1 VVEGLIGRKIAMTQV
16 FDEEGG
22 TVPCT
27 VVQAGPCVVVAR
39 RAKAKEGYEAVQ
51 LGLVEPGKARN
62 VTKAL
67 QGHFDKANVPPTRR
81 LKEFR
86 LIPGGE
92 DPAVG
97 DKVLVTLFK
106 PQDRVDV
113 VGVSKGKGFQGVMKR
128 HHFRGGAASHGSMFH
143 RAPGSI
149 GSSAYP
155 SRTFRGMRMG
165 GRMGGD
171 QVTVKNLEVL
181 RIDEENNLLVVKGAL
196 PGATGAVLVVRRSRA
211 PIKIKKVQ
219 VQAAPKSGAKTAAKT
234 AAKAAAKKA

>member
-1 VVEGLIGRKIAMTQV
+1 MRRV

-39 RAKAKEGYEAVQ
+39 RQTARDGYEAVQ
-51 LGLVEPGKARN
+51 LGLVEGRPARHVPKAI
-62 VTKAL
+62 
-67 QGHFDKANVPPTRR
+67 QGHFAKANVPPTRR
-81 LKEFR
+81 VKEFR
-86 LIPGGE
+86 LIPGGD

-97 DKVLVTLFK
+97 ANVLVTLFK
-106 PQDRVDV
+106 PKDRVDII
-113 VGVSKGKGFQGVMKR
+113 GVSKGKGFQGVMKR

-155 SRTFRGMRMG
+155 SRVFRGMRMG

-171 QVTVKNLEVL
+171 RVTVKNLEVL
-181 RIDEENNLLVVKGAL
+181 RVDEENHLLVVKGAV
-196 PGATGAVLVVRRSRA
+196 PGASGAVLVVRRSRA
-211 PIKIKKVQ
+211 PIRIRQKQ
-219 VQAAPKSGAKTAAKT
+219 VQQAPKSGAKTAL
-234 AAKAAAKKA
+234 KAAAKAPVKKA